1 MTIAEAAATNS
12 RVTGTRLEKV
22 EAKKKRNKE
31 RKSKPLAAG
40 TQVGH
45 HVKCRWLLRRL
56 LVGRLGTAK
65 AGRQVSKVQ

>member
-12 RVTGTRLEKV
+12 RVTRTKKKV